1 MRPIPNLTIASPL
14 NEVDLRNLMFTAA
27 QDDAGTFVIRY
38 PRGKGELHDWQQP
51 FKILPRGKG
60 RLLREGTDVA
70 VLSIG
75 PIGNNVRK
83 AIEITDSFTSSEA
96 VSTVSVAHY
105 DMLYLKPIDEEIL
118 HEVGR
123 RFKRVITVE
132 NGVRTGGLGSAVAE
146 FMTEHGYMPRI
157 TRLGLPDEFV
167 THGTVDEL
175 YRLCGLD
182 AESIADAIKN

>member
-83 AIEITDSFTSSEA
+83 ALEEI
-96 VSTVSVAHY
+96 VSLQERLSLSIAHY

-146 FMTEHGYMPRI
+146 FMTEHGYTPRI

-175 YRLCGLD
+175 YRICGLD
-182 AESIADAIKN
+182 ASSIARELFSL